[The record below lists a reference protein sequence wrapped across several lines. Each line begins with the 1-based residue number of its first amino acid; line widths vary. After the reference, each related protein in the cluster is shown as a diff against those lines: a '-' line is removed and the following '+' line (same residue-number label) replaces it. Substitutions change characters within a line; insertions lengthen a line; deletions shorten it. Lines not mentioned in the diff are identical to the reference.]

1 MAQENDF
8 FGKSFDQQILATGG
22 EIDNLNLT
30 PNRRIPGEI
39 VFEPMGSAVRVTA
52 RDKEHRVL
60 WGYVGSKETLHQIH
74 CLVATYETLQ
84 SLVGEELEKRGLL
97 SVEGKDPMVSAQ
109 SAFDGLEKTLKWLR
123 ESINVNKISPATLE
137 RARTL
142 ARIVADADRQM
153 SLEAGT
159 LKGMKSKTDQSGG

>member
-1 MAQENDF
+1 
-8 FGKSFDQQILATGG
+8 
-22 EIDNLNLT
+22 
-30 PNRRIPGEI
+30 
-39 VFEPMGSAVRVTA
+39 
-52 RDKEHRVL
+52 
-60 WGYVGSKETLHQIH
+60 
-74 CLVATYETLQ
+74 VATYETLQ